1 MSIILKTV
9 QTNTILCNGES
20 NYDAQS
26 ISFDGDKGYYIA
38 SFPNSVSEK
47 M

>member
-20 NYDAQS
+20 KYDAQGA
-26 ISFDGDKGYYIA
+26 SFDGDKGYYIA
-38 SFPNSVSEK
+38 SFPNSVSEQ